1 MTTAYGELLMP
12 MAAALLESPVFP
24 AYLLGDD
31 LDFSSSMHR
40 CLIQARRA
48 QKFLVLSSELEDDG
62 KSATNEG

>member
-1 MTTAYGELLMP
+1 MP
-12 MAAALLESPVFP
+12 LAAALLESPVFP

-48 QKFLVLSSELEDDG
+48 QKFWVLSSELEDDG
-62 KSATNEG
+62 KRERGETGGTSETGAT